1 MSPREQ
7 LDRKIAD
14 VRLSVILLGQHVDE
28 QLRQAL
34 KALDTLDIK
43 LAKQVQAADQ
53 RVNAERYNIED
64 TCCKVIVTEQPAAR
78 DLRTI
83 IGALSIIVDLE
94 RIGDKAKDIAGVV
107 PDVLKSP
114 DWPRPPEIKQLGNL
128 TGVMLRE
135 SMDAYADGNV
145 ELAKQIAEHYRGIH
159 PLVVSVLNQTIE
171 HMAEMKKKKKVTAT
185 YSILQVAQHLD
196 RVGDHTTN
204 IAERVIYIATGN
216 LSEMNVPVQNDSEPS
231 ND

>member
-1 MSPREQ
+1 
-7 LDRKIAD
+7 

-34 KALDTLDIK
+34 KALDTLDVK
-43 LAKQVQAADQ
+43 LAKQVQVADQ
-53 RVNAERYNIED
+53 RINAERYSIED

-83 IGALSIIVDLE
+83 IGALNIIVDLE

-114 DWPRPPEIKQLGNL
+114 DWPRPAEIKQLGNL

-135 SMDAYADGNV
+135 SMDAYANGNV
-145 ELAKQIAEHYRGIH
+145 ELAKQIAEHYREIH

-171 HMAEMKKKKKVTAT
+171 HMAEMRKKKKVTAT

-204 IAERVIYIATGN
+204 IAERVIYIATGS
-216 LSEMNVPVQNDSEPS
+216 LSEMNVPVQNDSEQS
-231 ND
+231 ID